1 MPLKGE
7 AKRRYDRLWRQRK
20 RSQGTTLGGRGV
32 KRVKRGVG
40 GEGVV
45 PIVNV
50 VPDVVPTKSKQ
61 PPVSQW
67 SFATLVYT
75 LRRRVTLLE
84 REQLALEQAYI
95 QHQAEHIVHETPRVY
110 ADYLEE
116 EGEEP

>member
-1 MPLKGE
+1 MPLQGE
-7 AKRRYDRLWRQRK
+7 AKREYDRLWRQRK
-20 RSQGTTLGGRGV
+20 RSQGTTLGGRGG

-45 PIVNV
+45 PVVNV

-61 PPVSQW
+61 PPNKRSL
-67 SFATLVYT
+67 ATVVYT
-75 LRRRVTLLE
+75 LRRQVE
-84 REQLALEQAYI
+84 MQGRELQALEKSYV